1 MVASVRIAKRARVCN
16 ESRGVKFHQH
26 INVGGW
32 QGATCAPVLW
42 DHRGGAGVGCAW
54 NDEGNVD
61 REARGGEGKKKGF
74 RNYRRP
80 LWSPS
85 TLAPSAPISTN
96 CYRIRETPELSGL
109 MSRVETIRD
118 FEHLLELISCCWRK
132 VKISFFLVILIL
144 RSVIDCEDCEQCS
157 ILDILLLYR

>member
-1 MVASVRIAKRARVCN
+1 MLADGKAPPAPPYYGIIEVV
-16 ESRGVKFHQH
+16 Q
-26 INVGGW
+26 GW
-32 QGATCAPVLW
+32 
-42 DHRGGAGVGCAW
+42 D
-54 NDEGNVD
+54 
-61 REARGGEGKKKGF
+61 ARGMTKGTLTEKLEGERGKKKGF

-132 VKISFFLVILIL
+132 MKISFFLVILIL
-144 RSVIDCEDCEQCS
+144 RSVIDCEDCE
-157 ILDILLLYR
+157 